1 MNLHLSDLAWRNLV
15 HDKVRLAV
23 TLTGIVFAVVL
34 IVVELG
40 LFLGFLTTTS
50 GLIDRSGADLWI
62 TASRVP
68 YIEQGVPFSERKL
81 YTVLS
86 TPGVAVAA
94 KYIARFS
101 QWQRPDG
108 RQESVQVVGF
118 DPDHALGGPWN
129 VAQGNPAD
137 LKTADNIFI
146 DEIYKAKLGVTRLG
160 QVVEIRGRRARIV
173 GFTRGIRSFT
183 TSPYVFTS
191 FKNAQSYATVPE
203 DQTVFILVKAAPG
216 VPIEALRARLAA
228 RLRNVDIRT
237 NTEFSHMTQVYWM
250 FTTGAGVAVLLAA
263 LLGLVV
269 GVVVV
274 AQTIYATTMDH
285 LREYGTLKAMGASN
299 GYLYRV
305 IIQQAVISAV
315 TGYALAMGVSHFVV
329 LGSQRGGAAILL
341 PLPMAVGM
349 LGLTLAMCVGAALV
363 SINKVTRLD
372 PAMVFK
378 G

>member
-1 MNLHLSDLAWRNLV
+1 MNLHLSELAWHNLV

-118 DPDHALGGPWN
+118 DPDHPLGGPWN
-129 VAQGNPAD
+129 VAEGSPAD
-137 LKTADNIFI
+137 LKTADNIFV
-146 DEIYKAKLGVTRLG
+146 DEIYKAKLGVTHLG

-191 FKNAQSYATVPE
+191 FKNAQSYATVSE

-216 VPIEALRARLAA
+216 VPVDVLRARLAA

-250 FTTGAGVAVLLAA
+250 FTTGAGVARAIAKTGRLSS
-263 LLGLVV
+263 
-269 GVVVV
+269 
-274 AQTIYATTMDH
+274 AQVSAKTT
-285 LREYGTLKAMGASN
+285 RS
-299 GYLYRV
+299 
-305 IIQQAVISAV
+305 
-315 TGYALAMGVSHFVV
+315 F
-329 LGSQRGGAAILL
+329 
-341 PLPMAVGM
+341 
-349 LGLTLAMCVGAALV
+349 
-363 SINKVTRLD
+363 
-372 PAMVFK
+372 
-378 G
+378 